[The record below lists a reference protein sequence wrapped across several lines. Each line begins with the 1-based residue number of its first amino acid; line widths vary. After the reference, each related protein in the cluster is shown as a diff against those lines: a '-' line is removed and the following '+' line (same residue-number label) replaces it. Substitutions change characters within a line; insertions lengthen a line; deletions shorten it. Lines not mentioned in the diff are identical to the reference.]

1 MAAVL
6 IKNRTASMNV
16 DMYNRSA
23 VGTTDLDNG
32 KVFHLNAQSTASG
45 SAECWTAVATAGSS
59 LGIWMAASP
68 ESVLT
73 SSKYR
78 GIDPDP
84 RNFTNVSGLAFDA
97 FKPVVG
103 DIITMTAAGISGS
116 PSTGAFVISGSQAYT
131 LVWNAAAPG
140 SGSVL
145 AFRLIAE
152 TYISFGTGA
161 IDTQRVLAY
170 KLECIY
176 N

>member
-6 IKNRTASMNV
+6 IKNRTQSMT
-16 DMYNRSA
+16 DDSKNRSA
-23 VGTTDLDNG
+23 VGSADLDNG
-32 KVFHLNAQSTASG
+32 KVFHLNSQSTASG
-45 SAECWTAVATAGSS
+45 SAECWSAVASAGSS
-59 LGIWMAASP
+59 LGLWMAASP
-68 ESVLT
+68 EVVIT

-84 RNFTNVSGLAFDA
+84 RNFTNIAGLAFDA
-97 FKPVVG
+97 FKPIAG
-103 DIITMTAAGISGS
+103 DIITMTSAGISGS

-131 LVWNAAAPG
+131 LVWNAAAPA
-140 SGSVL
+140 SGSTT
-145 AFRLIAE
+145 AFRLISE
-152 TYISFGTGA
+152 TYVSIGTGA